1 MAAVAAPGNVSVI
14 GVAGRVASVTFVN
27 PADKAVA
34 FQTMLYLSGESVVA
48 LYVSEA
54 LVVPAHTEGF
64 VPNVIV
70 GSTQIVMLPQLPGE
84 LRQLPSPRA

>member
-48 LYVSEA
+48 LYVS
-54 LVVPAHTEGF
+54 
-64 VPNVIV
+64 
-70 GSTQIVMLPQLPGE
+70 
-84 LRQLPSPRA
+84 